1 MKFSSSLIRILFL
14 LCRIY
19 DDHLAER
26 SDGRAAAINLD
37 RQFN

>member
-1 MKFSSSLIRILFL
+1 MNSSSSLSRILFL
-14 LCRIY
+14 LCRLY

-37 RQFN
+37 RQFH